1 MQKQKRI
8 FIGIDPDIDKS
19 GVAVWDRISETLE
32 LSVLKFFDLHKFLS
46 SIEDK
51 GIVMIVVEAG
61 WLNRKNNFR
70 QGYVKDGKFVRFN
83 KFQGESIANKVGR
96 NAETGRKIVEMCESL
111 GLEYKLF
118 KPTQKKVTPDMFQ
131 RLTGKSVKNQEMID
145 AAIMVI
151 GY

>member
-8 FIGIDPDIDKS
+8 FIGIDPDIEKS

-46 SIEDK
+46 DIDNKE
-51 GIVMIVVEAG
+51 IVMIVVEAG

-70 QGYVKDGKFVRFN
+70 QGYFKDGKFVRFN

-96 NAETGRKIVEMCESL
+96 NAETGRKIVEMCETL